1 MTGDDFVSLAR
12 RLFVTHQADAAAIR
26 TVASRAY
33 YGVFHSAKAFLEE
46 IGFPVPK
53 TENAH
58 LFIQVRL
65 THANQADASEAGA
78 LLGALHESRKRADYD
93 LSSARYQTPDFAA
106 EAIVRADRVLEK
118 LKSCRQEPA
127 VGEIVRGITAY
138 QTSISSRSR

>member
-1 MTGDDFVSLAR
+1 MTGDDFLSLAR
-12 RLFVTHQADAAAIR
+12 RLLVTHQADAAAMR

-33 YGVFHSAKAFLEE
+33 YAVFHSAKMLLDE

-65 THANQADASEAGA
+65 IHANQADASEAGA

-93 LSSARYQTPDFAA
+93 LSIARYETLDFAGGSCA
-106 EAIVRADRVLEK
+106 GKAEK
-118 LKSCRQEPA
+118 LSTRA
-127 VGEIVRGITAY
+127 RY
-138 QTSISSRSR
+138 